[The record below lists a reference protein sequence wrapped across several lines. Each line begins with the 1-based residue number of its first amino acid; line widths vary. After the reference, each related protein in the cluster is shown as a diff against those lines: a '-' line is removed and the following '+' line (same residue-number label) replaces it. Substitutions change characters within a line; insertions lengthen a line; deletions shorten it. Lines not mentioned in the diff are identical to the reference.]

1 MTNLIINLAPTG
13 NTPTREKNPWV
24 PLTPEAI
31 IQDSLKCAPLGVS
44 MVHLH
49 ARDNEGHPASDRA
62 TWMKILS
69 GIREKQP
76 DLILVAS
83 TSGRFFPSLEDR
95 TSVLFLP
102 REVRPDMA
110 SLTLGTLTF
119 REGVNVN
126 DLGLIIRLLEC
137 LAAQEVKPELEI
149 FDLGMVHLAQYLIAK
164 GHLHPPYFFNLILG
178 HLFGAQPTLRH
189 LGVLLSELPENSC
202 CCLGGIGFQQLT
214 MNGAGILFAD
224 GVRVGLEDSLWWD
237 EAKKETAD
245 NYRLVERIVR
255 LAALQGRG
263 IASPAEVRRRL
274 QLAAAPPCLP

>member
-13 NTPTREKNPWV
+13 NTPTRGKTPWV

-31 IQDSLKCAPLGVS
+31 IKEILRCAPLGMS

-49 ARDNEGHPASDRA
+49 ARDDQGRPASDQA
-62 TWMKILS
+62 TWIKIIS
-69 GIREKQP
+69 GIRKELP

-83 TSGRFFPSLEDR
+83 TSGRFFPEPEAR
-95 TSVLFLP
+95 TSALFLP

-110 SLTLGTLTF
+110 SLTLGTVNF

-126 DLGLIIRLLEC
+126 NLDLIIRLLEC
-137 LAAQEVKPELEI
+137 METQEIKPELEI
-149 FDLGMVHLAQYLIAK
+149 FDLGMLHLAHYLIGK
-164 GHLHPPYFFNLILG
+164 GHLRPPYYFNLILG
-178 HLFGAQPTLRH
+178 HLFGAQPTLPH

-202 CCLGGIGFQQLT
+202 CCLGGIGFQQVT

-237 EAKKETAD
+237 ENKTEKAD
-245 NYRLVERIVR
+245 NYRLLERIVR
-255 LAALQGRG
+255 LAALQGRE
-263 IASPAEVRRRL
+263 IATTTEVRHRL
-274 QLAAAPPCLP
+274 QLASVPPR

>member
-13 NTPTREKNPWV
+13 NTPTKDKTPWV

-31 IQDSLKCAPLGVS
+31 IKDTLDCAPLGVS

-49 ARDNEGHPASDRA
+49 ARDDEGRPASDQE
-62 TWMKILS
+62 TWRKILS
-69 GIREKQP
+69 GIRERHP

-83 TSGRFFPSLEDR
+83 TSGRFFPDPEAR
-95 TSVLFLP
+95 TSVLSLP

-119 REGVNVN
+119 REGINVN
-126 DLGLIIRLLEC
+126 DLDLIIRLLEGMED
-137 LAAQEVKPELEI
+137 QGIKPEMEI
-149 FDLGMVHLAQYLIAK
+149 FDLGMVHLAHYLIGK
-164 GHLHPPYFFNLILG
+164 GHLRPPYYFNLILG
-178 HLFGAQPTLRH
+178 HLFGAQPTLSH

-202 CCLGGIGFQQLT
+202 CCLGGIGFHQLT
-214 MNGAGILFAD
+214 MNGTGILFAD

-237 EAKKETAD
+237 ETHKEKAD
-245 NYRLVERIVR
+245 NYRLVERIVH
-255 LAALQGRG
+255 LAALRGRG

-274 QLAAAPPCLP
+274 QLAAVPPSGL